1 MQNTFRNEI
10 FETFC
15 ERLADLYPDLTE
27 AKRRSIAN
35 TLSSTALALMVE
47 NGKKLREMIAEAVL
61 HRETFVNQFQTHI
74 DLIDKRAK
82 EVIAN
87 FKSNGMVSV
96 EYDSVKRRKYLK
108 ARTTVLQDTCTFIN
122 QLNESVLTYYKLVY
136 DLEPNND
143 TKQITLF

>member
-27 AKRRSIAN
+27 AERRSIAN

-47 NGKKLREMIAEAVL
+47 NGKKLREMITQAVMD
-61 HRETFVNQFQTHI
+61 RENFVNEFQAHI

-82 EVIAN
+82 EIIAN
-87 FKSNGMVSV
+87 FKSNGMISV
-96 EYDSVKRRKYLK
+96 EYDNVKKRKMLK
-108 ARTTVLQDTCTFIN
+108 ARTSVLQDTCTFIN
-122 QLNESVLTYYKLVY
+122 QLNDSVLSYYKKVY
-136 DLEPNND
+136 DLDPIND

>member
-27 AKRRSIAN
+27 AERRSIAN

-96 EYDSVKRRKYLK
+96 EYDSVKRTKYLK